1 MAQDRV
7 IDLMRAD
14 KNDAEAEKKAAAAF
28 YLKRLDDVAS
38 YNLSSL
44 HFQGLLCEN
53 LGLSSG
59 VHLPVNHRTDRSG
72 INFSLP

>member
-28 YLKRLDDVAS
+28 YPK
-38 YNLSSL
+38 NLTHAL
-44 HFQGLLCEN
+44 
-53 LGLSSG
+53 
-59 VHLPVNHRTDRSG
+59 
-72 INFSLP
+72 

>member
-28 YLKRLDDVAS
+28 YPKNLTHAGERGDSLRWRSEKRPEGRLDLARLVDVQPQ
-38 YNLSSL
+38 NQLRE
-44 HFQGLLCEN
+44 G
-53 LGLSSG
+53 
-59 VHLPVNHRTDRSG
+59 
-72 INFSLP
+72 